1 MVLSSSDYFL
11 LMSERATDVEWVE
24 TTEEVIEA
32 DECVQLKHNSPAGRS
47 ITNTFSVMRSS
58 GIKCKTVPAVVLE
71 ATQTSIQE
79 LLNSVGQ
86 EESSRG
92 HDGFC
97 K

>member
-1 MVLSSSDYFL
+1 M
-11 LMSERATDVEWVE
+11 
-24 TTEEVIEA
+24 
-32 DECVQLKHNSPAGRS
+32 
-47 ITNTFSVMRSS
+47 MRSS